1 MSTIRNRRVAIYARV
16 APSSQAEADRA
27 RAEYMDEV
35 RQFVI
40 SQGGLPVAE
49 YIDVATGTSTAARPQ
64 YDRMIADAQAGSFEV
79 IAVHSP
85 SRLFRD
91 HLDYIAQSARLRM
104 IGIKLVIAA
113 LGQYDKFADD
123 LPA

>member
-1 MSTIRNRRVAIYARV
+1 MRTIRNRRVAIYARV
-16 APSSQAEADRA
+16 ASSSQAEAHRTG
-27 RAEYMDEV
+27 AECLDEV

-40 SQGGLPVAE
+40 SRGGLPVAE

-64 YDRMIADAQAGSFEV
+64 YDRMLADAQAGSFEV
-79 IAVHSP
+79 IAIHSP

-91 HLDYIAQSARLRM
+91 HMDYIAQSARLRM
-104 IGIKLVIAA
+104 MGIKLVIAA
-113 LGQYDKFADD
+113 LGQYDKFTDD